1 MCEVRFVRFAFPFM
15 ENLKVIV
22 VGAGMGGLTTA
33 LAMRQAGYDV
43 EIYDR
48 VKALRPAGA
57 GISLWSNGIKVL
69 NRLGLGNDIARI
81 GGPMEQMAYY
91 EGKTGSL
98 LTRFSLSPL
107 IERVGQAPYPVART
121 DLQHMLLSAYGAE
134 QVHLNKRCVA
144 IEQTANSATA
154 IFEDG
159 HRATG
164 DIVVGADGTHSI
176 IRTHVLGQPTER
188 RYVGYVNWNGLV
200 PVSDDLAPANSWD
213 IYVADG
219 QRASVMPVGNDRF
232 YFFLDVPLPKGTEN
246 NRDTYRQELSAHFSG
261 WAPPVQ
267 TLIKQ
272 LDPNKTNRVE
282 IHDIEPLKT
291 LVNGRVALIG
301 DAAHS
306 TAPDL
311 GQGGCQAMEDAWSLA
326 NYLCTTNVS
335 VADALQRYQESRVER
350 VAQIILKAR
359 KRSNMTHGKV
369 PDQTQ
374 QWYAELASEDGT
386 KIMGAIADTILL
398 GPMH

>member
-1 MCEVRFVRFAFPFM
+1 M
-15 ENLKVIV
+15 EKLKVIV

-33 LAMRQAGYDV
+33 IAMQQAGYDV

-48 VKALRPAGA
+48 VSALRPAGA
-57 GISLWSNGIKVL
+57 GISLWSNGVKVL
-69 NRLGLGNDIARI
+69 NRLGLGDAIATI
-81 GGPMEQMAYY
+81 GGPMEHMAYY
-91 EGKTGSL
+91 EGKTGNL
-98 LTRFSLSPL
+98 LTGFSLSPL
-107 IERVGQAPYPVART
+107 VARVGQAPYPVART
-121 DLQHMLLSAYGAE
+121 DLQQMLLAAVGAE
-134 QVHLNKRCVA
+134 RVQLNKRCVA
-144 IEQTANSATA
+144 IEQTPDSATA

-164 DIVVGADGTHSI
+164 DVVIGADGTHSI
-176 IRTHVLGQPTER
+176 IRKHVLGSPTER

-200 PVSDDLAPANSWD
+200 PVSDELAPPNSWD

-219 QRASVMPVGNDRF
+219 QRASVMPVGNNHF

-246 NRDTYRQELSAHFSG
+246 RPENYRQELSEHFKG
-261 WAPPVQ
+261 WANPVQ
-267 TLIKQ
+267 ALIQQ
-272 LDPNKTNRVE
+272 LEPSKTNRVE

-311 GQGGCQAMEDAWSLA
+311 GQGGCQAMEDAWTLA
-326 NYLCTTNVS
+326 NWLFTTNIS
-335 VADALQRYQESRVER
+335 VTDALERYQSSRLER

-359 KRSNMTHGKV
+359 KRSEMTHGKV
-369 PDQTQ
+369 PDKTQ
-374 QWYAELASEDGT
+374 QWYADLASEDGT
-386 KIMGAIADTILL
+386 KIMNAISETILL